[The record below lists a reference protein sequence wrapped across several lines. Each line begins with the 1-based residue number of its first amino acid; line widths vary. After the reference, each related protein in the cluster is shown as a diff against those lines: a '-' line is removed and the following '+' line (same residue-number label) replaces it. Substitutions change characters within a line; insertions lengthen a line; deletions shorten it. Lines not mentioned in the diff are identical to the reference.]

1 MDRYVVILFW
11 ILIVAVIL
19 LSTPTKCMIDGKKEG
34 FYNYSSYF
42 KGYCGECGSKT
53 RYACSKCSN
62 CGYSINASG
71 VGSCVPGDASGSY
84 FADDTMYWIY
94 NDPNFYYP
102 SSDLYPV
109 VKTRSQYPTFR
120 HKVHKPWKWVKQ
132 GIQVPS

>member
-1 MDRYVVILFW
+1 MDRYIVILFW
-11 ILIVAVIL
+11 ILIIAVIL
-19 LSTPTKCMIDGKKEG
+19 LSTPTKCMNEKKEG
-34 FYNYSSYF
+34 FYTYNSYF
-42 KGYCGECGSKT
+42 KGYCSDCGSKT
-53 RYACSKCSN
+53 RYACSKCNN

-71 VGSCVPGDASGSY
+71 VGHCVPGDASGSY